1 MNDCRLRTTI
11 VIFDKDKWGRINLS
25 LSECSCKMASFDELL
40 CYYFSCKFTNVEMLG
55 MLVKYNKCVMSLFT
69 LKRYLERL
77 GLRRCVPHGYE
88 NRDLVLNEVPKQLVG
103 SASNLSNAFS
113 SILPMFKKWIK
124 ETFTMVE
131 LKPCDLH
138 FLCSYID
145 VLSNLEPVTQR
156 CLSRFSYRQ
165 FHSVECF

>member
-1 MNDCRLRTTI
+1 
-11 VIFDKDKWGRINLS
+11 
-25 LSECSCKMASFDELL
+25 MASFDELL

-145 VLSNLEPVTQR
+145 VLSNLEPVTQAMPITILIQTVSFGGVFLNLVKF
-156 CLSRFSYRQ
+156 CVFFLLVAS
-165 FHSVECF
+165 